1 MPVGQLCFKTNYD
14 YLKSEKR
21 QNHRSSLNLPQS
33 LAQSYPQPLAQS
45 SPKSL
50 VQSSPQSLEQSSPQS
65 LESHSKG

>member
-1 MPVGQLCFKTNYD
+1 MFSKFDPSNASWPIVLQN
-14 YLKSEKR
+14 KSEKQ

-45 SPKSL
+45 L